1 MRVGRLSVWA
11 SFGAVCVLIATG
23 AGGTASE
30 GRAGSTCP
38 TSARASGAF
47 DTEAVIAAVRREMPK
62 LYAGLTDMGEPVPIN
77 ARTYEIDGVIR
88 LGYIPRAFARETCG
102 RELFESART
111 R

>member
-1 MRVGRLSVWA
+1 
-11 SFGAVCVLIATG
+11 
-23 AGGTASE
+23 
-30 GRAGSTCP
+30 
-38 TSARASGAF
+38 
-47 DTEAVIAAVRREMPK
+47 MPK